1 MNRRNHK
8 GETIDP
14 ETILTILLNAIPKG
28 INYQIIRDYIEN
40 LKQILA
46 QKNQRAL
53 IYGINKPTLNGL
65 ALKYPEQFFA
75 FMNQY
80 YQGVFFHP
88 NEFNQRNSKEMRGSL
103 NEALQ
108 RTLTMKNNG

>member
-14 ETILTILLNAIPKG
+14 ETILTILLNAIPKE

-46 QKNQRAL
+46 QKNQR
-53 IYGINKPTLNGL
+53 
-65 ALKYPEQFFA
+65 
-75 FMNQY
+75 
-80 YQGVFFHP
+80 
-88 NEFNQRNSKEMRGSL
+88 
-103 NEALQ
+103 
-108 RTLTMKNNG
+108 TLTLKNNG

>member
-46 QKNQRAL
+46 QKNQRAI
-53 IYGINKPTLNGL
+53 IYGINKPTLDRL
-65 ALKYPEQFFA
+65 ALKYHEQFFA

-80 YQGVFFHP
+80 YQGVFFNP
-88 NEFNQRNSKEMRGSL
+88 NEFSQRNSKEMRGSL